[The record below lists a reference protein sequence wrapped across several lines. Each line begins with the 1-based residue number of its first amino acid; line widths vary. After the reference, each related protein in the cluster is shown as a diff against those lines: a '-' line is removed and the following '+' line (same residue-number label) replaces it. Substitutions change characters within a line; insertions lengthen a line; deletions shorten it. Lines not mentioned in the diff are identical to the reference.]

1 MAYKYVAHI
10 HQNKIQDHTLFIS
23 IPVQHHP
30 LRKKN
35 MPQSDGVFFISTN
48 RKIGHRGVPKEGPDS
63 LERGVVSRR
72 ANFYEI

>member
-1 MAYKYVAHI
+1 MAHI

-30 LRKKN
+30 LRKKIFPKV
-35 MPQSDGVFFISTN
+35 MVFFFISTN

>member
-1 MAYKYVAHI
+1 MAHI

-35 MPQSDGVFFISTN
+35 IPQSDGFIKKSTN

-63 LERGVVSRR
+63 LERGVVSRG